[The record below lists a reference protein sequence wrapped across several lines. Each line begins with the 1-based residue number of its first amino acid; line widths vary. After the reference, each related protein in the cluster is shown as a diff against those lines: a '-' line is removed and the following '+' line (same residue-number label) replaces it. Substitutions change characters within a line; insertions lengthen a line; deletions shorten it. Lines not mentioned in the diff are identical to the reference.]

1 MTLQVW
7 VVLMETVIIYCLI
20 LTLLYFTPGEN
31 GVDGKDGAPGED
43 GADGK
48 DGAPGQ
54 PGHTTVISILYT
66 VQCVETIRR
75 SLTYIL
81 RLEFVVVTCT
91 PVTLSYC

>member
-1 MTLQVW
+1 MTLQMW
-7 VVLMETVIIYCLI
+7 VVLTETVIIYCLI

-54 PGHTTVISILYT
+54 PGHTTVVSILYCT
-66 VQCVETIRR
+66 MRR
-75 SLTYIL
+75 DHTSQFDVYLA
-81 RLEFVVVTCT
+81 
-91 PVTLSYC
+91 P

>member
-1 MTLQVW
+1 M
-7 VVLMETVIIYCLI
+7 VLTENVIIYCLI

-54 PGHTTVISILYT
+54 PGHTTVVSILYCT
-66 VQCVETIRR
+66 MRR
-75 SLTYIL
+75 DHTSQFDVY
-81 RLEFVVVTCT
+81 FA
-91 PVTLSYC
+91 P